1 MFELYGGDQP
11 THATLGQIPEPKGV
25 DRRSLKSCIVKGW
38 TGFVPSIPKKTMP

>member
-1 MFELYGGDQP
+1 MFGLYGGDQP
-11 THATLGQIPEPKGV
+11 THATLVQIPEPKGV